1 MASGGSGVVALH
13 TQALGEPQASEYLDL
28 LGRAVR
34 AARLSKQFP
43 DRRSY
48 QSTLESL
55 SASAHRGLYDS
66 IFVDAR
72 SGLPNMA
79 SMTRI
84 VADRHVAI
92 GALPRMKD
100 QAVLE
105 ARREDAEVFERLAR
119 KRPYYEG
126 LASTEIA
133 PVDEHRVLLRRH
145 EPEHSR
151 ASFRVEL
158 TKLAANGCYLH
169 VAIELSQTAG
179 LWGERLVDLDAS
191 GEVAEGTEA
200 LRGMVYRFAT
210 FDAEALFL
218 RLHELPG
225 VTVER
230 VARGVI
236 GPVLFSLSD
245 GATLAQAEAGP
256 MQTAMHE
263 WAKRGESGKA
273 TILAGFASDVAAT
286 DVREEKSNDPL
297 SPLMSESIAA
307 GERARYDAARERFP
321 FRVYKDRKFAAS
333 PGLSDVVRSICE
345 GRGTANIIYPV
356 R

>member
-1 MASGGSGVVALH
+1 MSDLVALH
-13 TQALGEPQASEYLDL
+13 TQALAEPLASQYLDL

-43 DRRSY
+43 DRRAY
-48 QSTLESL
+48 LATLRALSGES
-55 SASAHRGLYDS
+55 HGGLYDS
-66 IFVDAR
+66 IYMDAR

-79 SMTRI
+79 SMTRV
-84 VADRHVAI
+84 VADQSVARD
-92 GALPRMKD
+92 ALPRMKT

-105 ARREDAEVFERLAR
+105 ARREDAEIFERLAR

-126 LASTEIA
+126 LAAASLA

-145 EPEHSR
+145 EPELSR

-169 VAIELSQTAG
+169 VAIELPQTGG
-179 LWGERLVDLDAS
+179 LWADRLIDLDAR
-191 GEVAEGTEA
+191 GEVARGTEA
-200 LRGMVYRFAT
+200 LRGMVYRFAS
-210 FDAEALFL
+210 FDSEALFL
-218 RLHELPG
+218 RLHDLPG

-230 VARGVI
+230 VARGII
-236 GPVLFSLSD
+236 GPVLFALP
-245 GATLAQAEAGP
+245 GGVGVVEPEAG
-256 MQTAMHE
+256 AMSRIFSA
-263 WAKRGESGKA
+263 WESQADGQQHA
-273 TILAGFASDVAAT
+273 VLASFASDVAAI

-297 SPLMSESIAA
+297 SPLMSASILPA
-307 GERARYDAARERFP
+307 ERARYAAARERFG

-333 PGLSDVVRSICE
+333 PGLVELTKAVCSSA
-345 GRGTANIIYPV
+345 GTANIIYPV

>member
-1 MASGGSGVVALH
+1 MSDVVALH
-13 TQALGEPQASEYLDL
+13 TQALAEPSASIYLDL
-28 LGRAVR
+28 LQRAVR

-43 DRRSY
+43 DRRAY
-48 QSTLESL
+48 ATTLRAL
-55 SASAHRGLYDS
+55 SSQCHRGLYDS
-66 IFVDAR
+66 IFVDSR

-84 VADRHVAI
+84 VADQTVAH

-105 ARREDAEVFERLAR
+105 SRRGEAEVFERLAR
-119 KRPYYEG
+119 KRPYYEE
-126 LASTEIA
+126 LAAASVA

-179 LWGERLVDLDAS
+179 LWGERLVDLDAR

-200 LRGMVYRFAT
+200 LRGMVYRFAS

-225 VTVER
+225 VAVER
-230 VARGVI
+230 VARGVV
-236 GPVLFSLSD
+236 GPVLYALPGGTQVAHPD
-245 GATLAQAEAGP
+245 DNAMQQAFVAWQQQAGP
-256 MQTAMHE
+256 TDA
-263 WAKRGESGKA
+263 AV
-273 TILAGFASDVAAT
+273 LASFAADVAAI

-297 SPLMSESIAA
+297 SPLMSATIRS
-307 GERARYDAARERFP
+307 GERARYDAARERFA
-321 FRVYKDRKFAAS
+321 FRVYKDRKFAVS
-333 PGLSDVVRSICE
+333 PDLVDAVKAVCSGL
-345 GRGTANIIYPV
+345 GTSNIVYPV